1 MNRFVSVLFFAFAV
15 IVFISPLAAAWNI
28 PTHMI
33 TGAMAYRILQAE
45 NPRALSTVQAMLEK
59 HPWYAD
65 RWRPDF
71 EPLPETQRGETLF
84 MLAARWADDIRT
96 KDKAQHRA
104 PWHYLSWPFKPN
116 GEPSSIKVKQPEAVN
131 ILTAIKENKRITRE
145 SIDPERRAIAL
156 VWLFHL
162 IGDIH
167 QPLNTAQLFTR
178 EYPNGDRGGND
189 ICIRVALGRQP
200 LDLHRLWDGLITS
213 SSNVGQIQNI
223 ATELRSKFSRVR
235 VRELDQTQ
243 PEAWAKES
251 YEIAT
256 KIVYENGSLRGT
268 PRKAAPDCRQV
279 RDANFLSRGYPG
291 IAKLIAD
298 RRIYLAG
305 YRLAEVI
312 RQVAN

>member
-1 MNRFVSVLFFAFAV
+1 
-15 IVFISPLAAAWNI
+15 
-28 PTHMI
+28 
-33 TGAMAYRILQAE
+33 
-45 NPRALSTVQAMLEK
+45 
-59 HPWYAD
+59 
-65 RWRPDF
+65 
-71 EPLPETQRGETLF
+71 
-84 MLAARWADDIRT
+84 
-96 KDKAQHRA
+96 
-104 PWHYLSWPFKPN
+104 
-116 GEPSSIKVKQPEAVN
+116 
-131 ILTAIKENKRITRE
+131 
-145 SIDPERRAIAL
+145 
-156 VWLFHL
+156 
-162 IGDIH
+162 
-167 QPLNTAQLFTR
+167 LNTAQLFTR

-243 PEAWAKES
+243 PETWAKES

-256 KIVYENGSLRGT
+256 KIAYENGSLRGT